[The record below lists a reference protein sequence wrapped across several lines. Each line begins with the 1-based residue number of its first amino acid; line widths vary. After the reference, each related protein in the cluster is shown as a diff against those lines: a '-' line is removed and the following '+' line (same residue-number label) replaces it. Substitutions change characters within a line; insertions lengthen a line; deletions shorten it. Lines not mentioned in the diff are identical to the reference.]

1 MIFVAVGREST
12 CGFFQ
17 VIYEMENVYNC
28 IYVVCGSV
36 LFGGSAGAVKNLKGC
51 SMPGSVTIK
60 RNCTAIIHFSAPLYF
75 PKHMINCSTIM
86 NSNLF
91 RILHLSWRIARR
103 LFVRKHLANG
113 CKWFIALWI
122 ARGTWRSPWNKRAG
136 NLTAQPSRLRCGA
149 WRVLETSFRDVVA
162 LGDEKALTVP
172 TNNVEKG
179 CENIWSTCTCLCS
192 RPH

>member
-1 MIFVAVGREST
+1 MSLKRNSCHDFIHRLQWSADFSAGRLRHQCSPCLAPRPVRLCWAMIFVAVGREST

-75 PKHMINCSTIM
+75 TKHMINCSTIM
-86 NSNLF
+86 DSNLF

-113 CKWFIALWI
+113 CKWFIAL
-122 ARGTWRSPWNKRAG
+122 
-136 NLTAQPSRLRCGA
+136 
-149 WRVLETSFRDVVA
+149 
-162 LGDEKALTVP
+162 
-172 TNNVEKG
+172 
-179 CENIWSTCTCLCS
+179 
-192 RPH
+192 